1 MATSPIQSLLNPSLG
16 IQELMQMPEAGK
28 LPEIRDLAN
37 SVLNET
43 SLEGLYGAVNSRSAA
58 EALLCPSVGDG
69 TLVSPEVFHS
79 QLKALV
85 DKLQHSENPKVQE
98 LLKQEI
104 YPVLQNGLLLS
115 AYRGLMLGG

>member
-16 IQELMQMPEAGK
+16 IQELMQMPDATR
-28 LPEIRDLAN
+28 LPEVRDLTN

-43 SLEGLYGAVNSRSAA
+43 SLEGLYGAVNSRSAC

-69 TLVSPEVFHS
+69 TLVSPEVFNS
-79 QLKALV
+79 QLQALV
-85 DKLQHSENPKVQE
+85 AKLQQSENPKVQA
-98 LLKQEI
+98 LLQQEI
-104 YPVLQNGLLLS
+104 YPLLQNGMLLS

>member
-1 MATSPIQSLLNPSLG
+1 
-16 IQELMQMPEAGK
+16 
-28 LPEIRDLAN
+28 
-37 SVLNET
+37 
-43 SLEGLYGAVNSRSAA
+43 
-58 EALLCPSVGDG
+58 LCPSVGDG

-104 YPVLQNGLLLS
+104 YPLLQNGLLLS

>member
-1 MATSPIQSLLNPSLG
+1 
-16 IQELMQMPEAGK
+16 MPEAGK

-43 SLEGLYGAVNSRSAA
+43 SLEGLYGAGNSRSAA

-104 YPVLQNGLLLS
+104 YPLLQNGLLLS